1 MNNLNNENWVQ
12 MTIEEAIEEVQRLN
26 DLKKHIEF
34 VEMDLFMSKVILET
48 DLSILH
54 DQDEYD
60 YWYETVE
67 KLENELKELYD
78 KI

>member
-12 MTIEEAIEEVQRLN
+12 MTIEEAIEEVQRLK

-34 VEMDLFMSKVILET
+34 VEMELFMSKVILEN
-48 DLSILH
+48 DVSIL

-60 YWYETVE
+60 YWYKEVE
-67 KLENELKELYD
+67 KLENELKDLYSR
-78 KI
+78 I